1 MPDFRR
7 GMVIKMEGKRYQVV
21 DFQHVMLGRGQAF
34 VKAKLK
40 NVETGQVL
48 ERTIRESDIFEEV
61 ELRERDATFSYIQGD
76 NYVFYDTENY
86 EEIVLNKETIKD
98 ALPYLK
104 EGQEVKVQYIEG
116 NPINIVLPTTVVLEV
131 VETDPGVRGDTA
143 SGGSKPAKLE
153 TGLVVKVPLYIKI
166 GEKIKVDT
174 RTGEYVER
182 A

>member
-1 MPDFRR
+1 
-7 GMVIKMEGKRYQVV
+7 
-21 DFQHVMLGRGQAF
+21 
-34 VKAKLK
+34 
-40 NVETGQVL
+40 VETGQVL

-116 NPINIVLPTTVVLEV
+116 SPINIVLPTTVVLEV